1 MSNLKTYTEDEK
13 RKAAYALNLCTV
25 SVSQIVDY
33 NDVYV
38 LEQEYDAILN
48 NLNLEAMPKDEALL
62 NILVEMLNTITFFRI
77 QDLKKQKIEKDYQRR
92 VKNAVWSAVPNFGIL
107 TVGNPIVTALSVAT
121 QVGTAYMNYRR
132 EKVNAGVAKTNSEFE
147 LQITAMEQFN
157 ALKRELFTT
166 AWRLADAYGF
176 NDEWRLTENQIEQY
190 NQILMDG
197 DEYRKYARLEAIA
210 PNFEAYPPF
219 WYIYAHTALYISEN
233 ETGRTK
239 TEYLERAKSHFEKYY
254 QLNCYSLLREDKLA
268 ASALLEYSDLLL
280 LENTKGNKGKIKE
293 KVYELIQ
300 KAQKQAGNAND
311 VLQLCAISY
320 LKIGKTEDTAK
331 LLKYLVNEEYNLAM
345 NARLL
350 SRIYVSQYV
359 ETESATAY
367 AEYKILA
374 KRVVPEFIFPLPTK
388 PCSNKA
394 LEETFVKNQKVA
406 LMKAYRTALQNYA
419 QKSRQSYEETQRDLE
434 RPGQSSDNNTL
445 LFARLATGKYSRGCV
460 DQLNQMVAGLDTLQA
475 FQTLENR
482 KEVIKLIEANLRNT
496 RAAVQ
501 KLQTTTAAK
510 LSQADYNKLANLF
523 SFQTLTESFFDNLK
537 SNITNK
543 ISKSQDL
550 GDLNQLE
557 DDLLLFCSAQ
567 KLPEPRYLNTSKADA
582 SLPEEQETLYFNDV
596 LLDSEPDPAKQE
608 ALIQKMKA
616 TVRAA
621 KDQIIK
627 DPESAAIYLATE
639 TEFDIYFANQK
650 LTGATKYLT
659 QQKAAAILDD
669 KTNRD
674 YDLILTTDGIV
685 IVDQNRILD
694 ATIPYG
700 AVKISSEGGNDRL
713 ETSNQDIC
721 DNAAIDL
728 KALYTLLQE
737 IDKLA

>member
-92 VKNAVWSAVPNFGIL
+92 VKNAVWSAVPNLGIIA
-107 TVGNPIVTALSVAT
+107 VGNPIALSVAT

-132 EKVNAGVAKTNSEFE
+132 EKVNAGVEKANSEFE

-176 NDEWRLTENQIEQY
+176 NDEWRLTENQIKQY

-233 ETGRTK
+233 ETGEAK
-239 TEYLERAKSHFEKYY
+239 TEYLKRAKSHFEKYY

-280 LENTKGNKGKIKE
+280 LENTKGNKE

-320 LKIGKTEDTAK
+320 LKIRKTEDTAK

-345 NARLL
+345 NARIL

-406 LMKAYRTALQNYA
+406 LMKAYRAALQNYA

-434 RPGQSSDNNTL
+434 RSGQSSDNNTL
-445 LFARLATGKYSRGCV
+445 LFARLATGKYSLGCV
-460 DQLNQMVAGLDTLQA
+460 AQLNRMVAGLDTLQA
-475 FQTLENR
+475 FQTLEKR
-482 KEVIKLIEANLRNT
+482 KELIKLIEANLRKT

-501 KLQTTTAAK
+501 ELQTTTAAK
-510 LSQADYNKLANLF
+510 FSQADYNQIANLF

-537 SNITNK
+537 RNITDK
-543 ISKSQDL
+543 IAKSQDL
-550 GDLNQLE
+550 GDLNRLE
-557 DDLLLFCSAQ
+557 DDLLLFCTAQ

-582 SLPEEQETLYFNDV
+582 SLPEKQETLYFNDV
-596 LLDSEPDPAKQE
+596 LLDNVPDPTKQE

-621 KDQIIK
+621 KDKIIK

-700 AVKISSEGGNDRL
+700 AVKISSEAGNDRL
-713 ETSNQDIC
+713 ATSDQDIC

-728 KALYTLLQE
+728 KALFTLLQK
-737 IDKLA
+737 INKLA

>member
-132 EKVNAGVAKTNSEFE
+132 EKVNAGVEKANSEFE

-176 NDEWRLTENQIEQY
+176 NDEWRLTENQIKQY

-233 ETGRTK
+233 ETGEAK
-239 TEYLERAKSHFEKYY
+239 TEYLKRAKSHFEKYY

-280 LENTKGNKGKIKE
+280 LENTKGNKE

-345 NARLL
+345 NARIL
-350 SRIYVSQYV
+350 SRIYVSHYV

-374 KRVVPEFIFPLPTK
+374 KRVAPEFLFPLPTK

-419 QKSRQSYEETQRDLE
+419 QKSRRSYEETQRDLE

-445 LFARLATGKYSRGCV
+445 LFARLATGKYSQGCV
-460 DQLNQMVAGLDTLQA
+460 AQLNRMVAGLDTLQA
-475 FQTLENR
+475 FQTLEKR
-482 KEVIKLIEANLRNT
+482 KELIKLIEANLRQS

-501 KLQTTTAAK
+501 ELQTITAAK
-510 LSQADYNKLANLF
+510 FSQTDYDKLLERF
-523 SFQTLTESFFDNLK
+523 SFQKLTELFFDKLK
-537 SNITNK
+537 SNITDK
-543 ISKSQDL
+543 IAKSQDL
-550 GDLNQLE
+550 GDLNRLE
-557 DDLLLFCSAQ
+557 DNLLLFCTAQ
-567 KLPEPRYLNTSKADA
+567 KLPEPRYLNANKAGV
-582 SLPEEQETLYFNDV
+582 SPLEEQEPLYFNDV
-596 LLDSEPDPAKQE
+596 LLNNRPDPKQQE
-608 ALIQKMKA
+608 KLIQEI
-616 TVRAA
+616 
-621 KDQIIK
+621 KDAVHAVKNKIIK
-627 DPESAAIYLATE
+627 DPERAAIYLTAE

-700 AVKISSEGGNDRL
+700 AVKISSEAGNDRL
-713 ETSNQDIC
+713 ATSDQDIC

-728 KALYTLLQE
+728 KALFTLLQK
-737 IDKLA
+737 INKLA